1 FPSTTEYLILNEHNC
16 TVHNVRSHKIQAQL
30 NMIHLEIFPEL
41 KTFKT
46 KEAEAAL
53 HVSSVRAQ
61 CLLKF
66 QLRPVMGW
74 QRDAIPSCNTEEFV
88 KEASEVPNF
97 LEEVDK
103 CREICSTAAAQ
114 RSGKERNPSSGTLVN
129 ISPSQSLMLD
139 CGEGTFGQLCRHYGD
154 TKLCPRSPPS
164 SSHTCT
170 PTTTR

>member
-1 FPSTTEYLILNEHNC
+1 
-16 TVHNVRSHKIQAQL
+16 
-30 NMIHLEIFPEL
+30 
-41 KTFKT
+41 
-46 KEAEAAL
+46 EAEAAL

-66 QLRPVMGW
+66 QLRPVMEW

-114 RSGKERNPSSGTLVN
+114 RSGQREKSFEVVFLGTGSALPMKIRNVSGTLVN
-129 ISPSQSLMLD
+129 I
-139 CGEGTFGQLCRHYGD
+139 
-154 TKLCPRSPPS
+154 
-164 SSHTCT
+164 
-170 PTTTR
+170 